1 MLKYCAKRIA
11 LMPIIL
17 VLTTFLLFLF
27 INLSPVDPVY
37 QILGSEFT
45 QEQAE
50 TLREE
55 LGLNKPLLI
64 QYLNW
69 LWDALHGDLGTSYMT
84 RQPVVDEVLFRI
96 PVTVKLSL
104 LTTLVVLIVGMP
116 LGVLC
121 AVNQYRAFD
130 SVVNVISKILSAF
143 PQFLLAILL
152 MLIFSTELDW
162 LPSFGITNWK
172 SWILPVATLAIPS
185 IANYIRQARSSML
198 DCIRQDYIRTA
209 RSKGMKERN
218 VIVKE
223 ALKNALMPLITITGT
238 QFALLIGN
246 AVVVEKIFSI
256 SGIGSKVIEAIN
268 SKDVPVVLTCTVII
282 AAIFI
287 VMTMLI
293 DVAYAVVDPRIK
305 ATFSKGSHKKEKK
318 VKTGAEQDGGEA

>member
-11 LMPIIL
+11 LMPVIL
-17 VLTTFLLFLF
+17 ILATFILFLL

-37 QILGSEFT
+37 QILGTEFT

-50 TLREE
+50 VLRAE
-55 LGLNKPLLI
+55 LGLDKPLLL

-69 LWDALHGDLGTSYMT
+69 LWNALHGNLGISYMT

-96 PVTVKLSL
+96 PATVTLAL
-104 LTTLVVLIVGMP
+104 LTTLVVLIIGMP

-130 SVVNVISKILSAF
+130 TIVNVISKILSAF

-152 MLIFSTELDW
+152 MLVFSTKLKWLD
-162 LPSFGITNWK
+162 SFGINSWK

-209 RSKGMKERN
+209 RSKGMPERK
-218 VIVKE
+218 VIVHE
-223 ALKNALMPLITITGT
+223 ALRNALMPLITITGT

-246 AVVVEKIFSI
+246 AVVVERIFSI

-287 VMTMLI
+287 IMTMLI
-293 DVAYAVVDPRIK
+293 DVAYAIVDPRIK
-305 ATFSKGSHKKEKK
+305 ANFTKGKAKPKAAA
-318 VKTGAEQDGGEA
+318 AEGKDA